1 MRALQPPG
9 PVKPRTRTLLIVS
22 LVAVLLI
29 AAFDQLARMNLRFFG
44 ASAIAARALASYLV
58 GDYAGAAY
66 FYRDDLKRAAAR
78 MPAEQAGSWIAL
90 SAGDLDRA
98 ESQARAES
106 RVAPTDPEPVLTL
119 AEVALA
125 RRDEVSALS
134 HARRVLE
141 LRRDDGDALLV
152 TTVAHARQGAHA
164 AALDTIR
171 KALGHDRVER
181 RATVFLSVLEVTGE
195 LDDRAIDERPSALLA
210 HLHRYLRAYDP
221 SQARPALRYAQRAI
235 DLGERA
241 DDAYVTVAF
250 IHRSEGHPSRALAA
264 FQQALT
270 VNPRNTAALLGAAG
284 YRAAR
289 GEVAEE
295 YRLTRAAHEADPD
308 DPFVATAFYHL
319 LVVKLGDHRQ
329 AQAMAE
335 AAVAR
340 NPRDGDAWSRL
351 GRVQSQLGDPRRGLQ
366 SLQQAVALGR
376 RTAELED
383 GMAVALVGLGRDEEA
398 LAAYRRAVALDPLR
412 PQPHYGLAVLHG
424 RARRLS
430 EAIQEYEMGH
440 ALGGRDAAHAAAL
453 CDLYR
458 EAGRSQDATAC
469 AASTL
474 ARSPDRISAFDFRQ
488 YVRAPQRGASAER

>member
-1 MRALQPPG
+1 M
-9 PVKPRTRTLLIVS
+9 
-22 LVAVLLI
+22 LI

-44 ASAIAARALASYLV
+44 ASAVAARALASYLV
-58 GDYAGAAY
+58 GDYAGAAH

-98 ESQARAES
+98 ETQARSES
-106 RVAPTDPEPVLTL
+106 RVAPNDPEPVLTL
-119 AEVALA
+119 AEIALA
-125 RRDEVSALS
+125 RRDGSSALS

-141 LRRDDGDALLV
+141 LRRDDVDALLV

-164 AALDTIR
+164 AAIDAIKR
-171 KALGHDRVER
+171 ALGHDRVER

-210 HLHRYLRAYDP
+210 HLHRYLRTYDP
-221 SQARPALRYAQRAI
+221 SQARPTLRYAQRAI

-241 DDAYVTVAF
+241 DDAYVTLGF

-264 FQQALT
+264 FQQALR

-289 GEVAEE
+289 GELAKE
-295 YRLTRAAHEADPD
+295 YQLTRAAFEADPD
-308 DPFVATAFYHL
+308 DPFVTAAFYRL
-319 LVVKLGDHRQ
+319 LVDKLGDNRQ

-340 NPRDGDAWSRL
+340 NPRDAEAWSRL
-351 GRVQSQLGDPRRGLQ
+351 GRVQAQLGDPRRGLQ
-366 SLQQAVALGR
+366 SYQQAAALAP

-383 GMAVALVGLGRDEEA
+383 GMAGALVGLGRDDEA

-412 PQPHYGLAVLHG
+412 PQPHYGLGVLHG
-424 RARRLS
+424 RARRLN

-458 EAGRSQDATAC
+458 DAGRSQEAAAC
-469 AASTL
+469 AAGIT
-474 ARSPDRISAFDFRQ
+474 ARHAERVSMLGLRD
-488 YVRAPQRGASAER
+488 YVRGPQRSASAER